1 VAAAVSGGAIG
12 SRIAQYP
19 GVLKFPTA
27 WLLTAIGLAAA
38 LAIDDWLSHTP
49 YSRLVLIAGAALM
62 ISALIN
68 RSNQRRQQPDSPPLP
83 TPALPTESSHL
94 EVPPSELALAIEHIQ
109 SIRVLLDVSA
119 SHNQPIPRAVLVNLD
134 LVLKHLRKMNGASP
148 SAWDERAT
156 VADSA
161 PALAVES

>member
-1 VAAAVSGGAIG
+1 MTAGVSGGTIG

-27 WLLTAIGLAAA
+27 WLLTAIGLAAV
-38 LAIDDWLSHTP
+38 LAIDDWLSPTV
-49 YSRLVLIAGAALM
+49 YSRLVLIAAAALM
-62 ISALIN
+62 IGALIN
-68 RSNQRRQQPDSPPLP
+68 RSNQRRQLPDSPPLP

-94 EVPPSELALAIEHIQ
+94 EVSPSELALAIEHIQ

-119 SHNQPIPRAVLVNLD
+119 SHNQPIPHAVLVNLD
-134 LVLKHLRKMNGASP
+134 LVLKHLRKLNGASP
-148 SAWDERAT
+148 SAWDAHAS

-161 PALAVES
+161 PALTAES